1 MGDADVD
8 TLPPE
13 VMRKCGKPALA
24 QMHTVEEK
32 ELRRKAMNFMI
43 TKVRD
48 RAQATCGVGLP
59 FAEKELRRNACT
71 ESNVL
76 VCIAQVATLHRV

>member
-43 TKVRD
+43 VKVRD
-48 RAQATCGVGLP
+48 RAPATCTVP
-59 FAEKELRRNACT
+59 
-71 ESNVL
+71 
-76 VCIAQVATLHRV
+76 